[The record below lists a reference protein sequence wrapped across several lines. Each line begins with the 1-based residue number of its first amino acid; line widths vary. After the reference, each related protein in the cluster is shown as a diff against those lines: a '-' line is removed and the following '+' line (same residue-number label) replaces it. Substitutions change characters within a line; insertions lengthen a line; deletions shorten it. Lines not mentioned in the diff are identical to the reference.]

1 MKWLI
6 GIAAGAAVIYFLQ
19 TEKGKELVNS
29 VSKQAGGWGESL
41 SGLLKSGGTAV
52 KTAADSMTA

>member
-19 TEKGKELVNS
+19 TDKGKELINT
-29 VSKQAGGWGESL
+29 VSKQAGGLGDSL
-41 SGLLKSGGTAV
+41 SSLLKSGETAV
-52 KTAADSMTA
+52 KTAAENMTA